1 MVESLLSDAGASAS
15 TVLWPCGTSET
26 FAEHLAQRPSV
37 NNSIA
42 RAGSSPER
50 LTPFEDLDA
59 PPLHLCGVRCERG
72 HSLVASK
79 GHELT
84 IALAAPH
91 GGRPLVFSI
100 PSSVGWQHQM
110 GWRARLPACLQHD
123 SVRCLSFLLLGARLA
138 FSFSTPVVDIV
149 CAPCDVLIPP
159 ALHPPLDLVASG
171 ATAAMSLATGRCIQH
186 CTKLQAA
193 AREADEIAPPGGLAL
208 TEFGPGRT
216 RYGTQRL

>member
-1 MVESLLSDAGASAS
+1 MVESLLSDDDGASAS

-26 FAEHLAQRPSV
+26 FAEHLAQRPSA
-37 NNSIA
+37 NNSIV

-59 PPLHLCGVRCERG
+59 PPLHLCDVRCERG
-72 HSLVASK
+72 HSPVASK
-79 GHELT
+79 GHELP

-110 GWRARLPACLQHD
+110 GWRARLQHD
-123 SVRCLSFLLLGARLA
+123 SVRCLPFLFMGARLA
-138 FSFSTPVVDIV
+138 FSFLTSAVDIV
-149 CAPCDVLIPP
+149 CAHCDVAYYPP
-159 ALHPPLDLVASG
+159 LHPTWTWSPG
-171 ATAAMSLATGRCIQH
+171 ATAAMPWRKLEDASNT

-193 AREADEIAPPGGLAL
+193 ADEIAPPGGLRP
-208 TEFGPGRT
+208 GPDRVWAA
-216 RYGTQRL
+216 RSCSVQ